1 MQAHQLHTLTGCT
14 NDTPT
19 GVADVFGACGPT
31 HSQSV
36 HTQDTDPQ
44 KAPQIMWP
52 NAHAL
57 RGHTWQ
63 CAWPHGHTGHTHT
76 QAHEEGT
83 LTTHVSTQNAGL
95 ARPPTRLLNRSALKT
110 GFPGGSVEMNP
121 PAKAGPTGNA
131 GSIPGSGRSPGE
143 GNGNPFQYSCLE
155 NSMDRG
161 AWWATVHGVA
171 KNQTRLK

>member
-1 MQAHQLHTLTGCT
+1 MHKRHTNWGGGCIRGLWT
-14 NDTPT
+14 NTL
-19 GVADVFGACGPT
+19 
-31 HSQSV
+31 SV
-36 HTQDTDPQ
+36 R
-44 KAPQIMWP
+44 A
-52 NAHAL
+52 
-57 RGHTWQ
+57 
-63 CAWPHGHTGHTHT
+63 HTGHGPPKGTTDHVAQCTCTQRTHMAVCMATWTHWPHTHT